1 MALFKQKRPTMTREQ
16 LLQACPIRNP
26 QAEIA
31 ETDQGLLD
39 VAIPFEKPKGLTWFF
54 RGKKTL
60 LRRFQLDQLGRKVW
74 DLCDGE
80 HTVRQLI
87 ETFSRDERLNLRE
100 AEVSMLTYLET
111 LGKRGIIF
119 MAGEPPTQ
127 PGS

>member
-1 MALFKQKRPTMTREQ
+1 MALFKQKRPTMTRQQ
-16 LLQACPIRNP
+16 LLQARPIRNP
-26 QAEIA
+26 RAEVT
-31 ETDQGLLD
+31 ETDQGDLD
-39 VAIPFEKPKGLTWFF
+39 VAVPFEKPKGLTWFF
-54 RGKKTL
+54 RGRKTL

-74 DLCDGE
+74 NLCDGQ

-87 ETFSRDERLNLRE
+87 ERFSRDEGLNLRE

-127 PGS
+127 RGS

>member
-1 MALFKQKRPTMTREQ
+1 MALFKQKRPTMTRQQ
-16 LLQACPIRNP
+16 LLQARPIRNP
-26 QAEIA
+26 QAEVT

-74 DLCDGE
+74 NLCDGQ

-87 ETFSRDERLNLRE
+87 ETFSRDEGLNLRE

-127 PGS
+127 QDS

>member
-1 MALFKQKRPTMTREQ
+1 MTREQ
-16 LLQACPIRNP
+16 LLQARPIRNP

-31 ETDQGLLD
+31 ETDQGHLD
-39 VAIPFEKPKGLTWFF
+39 VAIPFEKPKSLTWFF

-60 LRRFQLDQLGRKVW
+60 LRRFQLDQLGRRVW
-74 DLCDGE
+74 DLCDGQ

-87 ETFSRDERLNLRE
+87 ETFSRDEGLNLRE

-127 PGS
+127 PGG

>member
-1 MALFKQKRPTMTREQ
+1 MALFKQKRPTMTRQQ
-16 LLQACPIRNP
+16 LLQARPIRNP
-26 QAEIA
+26 KAELT
-31 ETDQGLLD
+31 ETDQGHLD

-74 DLCDGE
+74 DQCDGE

-87 ETFSRDERLNLRE
+87 ETFSRDEGLNLRE
-100 AEVSMLTYLET
+100 AEVSMLAYLET

-127 PGS
+127 QSS